1 MVMYREVSKIIFES
15 FKLFK
20 NSSKKLNDLASG
32 PNTYLFIILLFV
44 YKTFWKKCLP
54 INWSLR
60 WFLLWDEQCLLGN
73 RFIIIII
80 IFLSF
85 LSFESLLLTMSFCI
99 INITDFI
106 IYYDTCHCNYNHKF
120 CMYIL

>member
-20 NSSKKLNDLASG
+20 NSSKELNDLASG
-32 PNTYLFIILLFV
+32 PNIHLFIILLFV

-73 RFIIIII
+73 RFI
-80 IFLSF
+80 FFSRLN
-85 LSFESLLLTMSFCI
+85 LC
-99 INITDFI
+99 
-106 IYYDTCHCNYNHKF
+106 C
-120 CMYIL
+120 